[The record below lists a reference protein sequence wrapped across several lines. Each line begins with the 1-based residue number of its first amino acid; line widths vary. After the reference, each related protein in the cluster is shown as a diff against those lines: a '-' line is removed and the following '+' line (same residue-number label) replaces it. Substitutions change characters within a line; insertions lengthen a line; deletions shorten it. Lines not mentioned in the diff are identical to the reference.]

1 MIQEKHLTIREAKN
15 EIKKAENELDLYLTK
30 KKINFNKT
38 QPGAI
43 SLKDVMVDSSRN
55 IFDKYTHY
63 VIKDEEYD
71 LKIIGLQETI
81 NAYEKYIIEE
91 IKRMTQTDEIGLIC
105 YLKEEEKKSWTEID
119 KLLHRSDGYSKVK
132 YCRYK
137 TKKCN

>member
-43 SLKDVMVDSSRN
+43 SLKEVMVDSSRN

-71 LKIIGLQETI
+71 KKIIGLQETI

-91 IKRMTQTDEIGLIC
+91 IKRMAQTDEIGLIC
-105 YLKEEEKKSWTEID
+105 YLREEEKKKWDEID
-119 KLLHRSDGYSKVK
+119 KILIRSKGYSKVK
-132 YCRYK
+132 YSRYK
-137 TKKCN
+137 DNLLN

>member
-38 QPGAI
+38 QPGSI

-71 LKIIGLQETI
+71 IKIIGLQETI
-81 NAYEKYIIEE
+81 NAYEKYIINE
-91 IKRMTQTDEIGLIC
+91 IKRMSQTDEIGLIC
-105 YLKEEEKKSWTEID
+105 YLKEEEKKSWLEID
-119 KLLHRSDGYSKVK
+119 NLLHRSDGYSKVK

-137 TKKCN
+137 AKK